1 MPNDESFQELIRRVR
16 RGEEEAA
23 AELVRT
29 YEPEI
34 RRAVRVRLSDPRL
47 GRLLD
52 SMDICQSVLA
62 NFFVRVAAGQ
72 FDLDEPVQLLKLL
85 VTMARNKLRD
95 QARRHRA
102 GRRDS
107 RRNQAGDPLVLE
119 AVADLHASPS
129 RVVAGQDLLREVRRQ
144 LTDDER
150 FLADQRALGR
160 PWADIAAE
168 RREPA
173 EALRKRLARA
183 IDRVGKQLG
192 LDEVNHG

>member
-1 MPNDESFQELIRRVR
+1 MSEDLAFQDLIRRVR
-16 RGEEEAA
+16 GGEETAA

-34 RRAVRVRLSDPRL
+34 RRAVRIRLTDPRL

-72 FDLDEPVQLLKLL
+72 FDLEQPEQLLKLL

-95 QARRHRA
+95 QARKQHA
-102 GRRDS
+102 GRRDNRRLETS
-107 RRNQAGDPLVLE
+107 RQEPLE
-119 AVADLHASPS
+119 KVADGQPSPS
-129 RVVAGQDLLREVRRQ
+129 EVVAGQELLQEVRR
-144 LTDDER
+144 LLSDEER
-150 FLADQRALGR
+150 YLADQRARGR
-160 PWADIAAE
+160 PWTDIAAE
-168 RREPA
+168 LGQPA

-183 IDRVGKQLG
+183 VDRVAGKLG
-192 LDEVNHG
+192 LAEVRNE

>member
-1 MPNDESFQELIRRVR
+1 MSEDLAFQDLIRRVR
-16 RGEEEAA
+16 GGEETAA

-34 RRAVRVRLSDPRL
+34 RRAVRIRLTDHRL

-72 FDLDEPVQLLKLL
+72 FDLEQPEQLLKLL

-95 QARRHRA
+95 QARKQHA
-102 GRRDS
+102 GRRDN
-107 RRNQAGDPLVLE
+107 RRLETARQEPLE
-119 AVADLHASPS
+119 KVADGQPSPS
-129 RVVAGQDLLREVRRQ
+129 EVVAGQELLQEVRR
-144 LTDDER
+144 LLSDEER
-150 FLADQRALGR
+150 HLADQRARGR
-160 PWADIAAE
+160 PWTDIAAE
-168 RREPA
+168 LGQPA

-183 IDRVGKQLG
+183 VDRVAGKLG
-192 LDEVNHG
+192 LAEVRDE